1 MKQSAGSV
9 SRLGHL
15 RSLFG
20 RFAFVLLIG
29 ASFALMLL
37 GKADTYLVE
46 RLRTGVSDAVT
57 PIVDVMSRPAVFVS
71 GIVDNVRELAAI
83 REENGRLRQ
92 ENERLLQWQTAAR
105 RLEAQNDSLKSLLNL
120 APEPEPAFVTARV
133 VADTG
138 GAFAHSLL
146 VTAGAQQAVQKGEAV
161 ITGEGLIGRVA
172 EAGERSAR
180 VLLIS
185 DINSR
190 IPVAVGNV
198 RQRAVLTGDNSMRPK
213 LLFLKSSA
221 AVAPGDRVVTSGDAG
236 AFPPGLPVGVV
247 TSVVE
252 NEVRVEPFFQRDRL
266 DYVRVVDYGLSGIL
280 GAAAPATRPAEAS
293 PASPAASAD
302 AAATAPPTAE

>member
-15 RSLFG
+15 RTLFG

-46 RLRTGVSDAVT
+46 RVRTTVSDAVS
-57 PIVDVMSRPAVFVS
+57 PVVDAMSRPAVFVS
-71 GIVDNVRELAAI
+71 GVVDNVRELAAI
-83 REENGRLRQ
+83 REENARLRL

-105 RLEAQNDSLKSLLNL
+105 RLEAQNDSLKALLNF
-120 APEPEPAFVTARV
+120 APEPQAAFVTARV

-146 VTAGAQQAVQKGEAV
+146 VTAGTRQAVEKGEAV
-161 ITGEGLIGRVA
+161 ISGEGLIGRIA
-172 EAGERSAR
+172 ETGERSSR

-198 RQRAVLTGDNSMRPK
+198 RQRAVLAGDNSMRPR
-213 LLFLKSSA
+213 LLFLKSPG
-221 AVAPGDRVVTSGDAG
+221 AVSPGDRVVTSGDAG
-236 AFPPGLPVGVV
+236 AFPPGLPIGVV
-247 TSVVE
+247 TSVTE
-252 NEVRVEPFFQRDRL
+252 TEVRVEPFFQRDRL
-266 DYVRVVDYGLSGIL
+266 DYVRVVDYGLTGIL
-280 GAAAPATRPAEAS
+280 RDVAPERQ
-293 PASPAASAD
+293 
-302 AAATAPPTAE
+302 ATAKVQPPGDDG